1 MLWHCFK
8 HFYAFANQQCV
19 WRHLCFC
26 AVHPPHTLFIHS
38 FSSVQIL
45 LPRSRERLEH
55 YWEYSLALLKSLLD
69 SRGQRSRSQ
78 QAVEMV
84 KSSMSMLG
92 CRSLSSSS
100 SVDCDI
106 CKVIFVCTSR
116 HQRHSALFRKSSHFT
131 LKKFGYLMANQL
143 NSGNWLLQWLWVSL
157 CVLALRPI
165 FSVWLVV
172 SSFLV
177 CTIGLKIF
185 STFSSL

>member
-1 MLWHCFK
+1 MPLPTNSVCEDIYVFVL
-8 HFYAFANQQCV
+8 YI
-19 WRHLCFC
+19 RRIRYSS
-26 AVHPPHTLFIHS
+26 THS
-38 FSSVQIL
+38 
-45 LPRSRERLEH
+45 LPYRSCYHDLVNGLSNLDET

-84 KSSMSMLG
+84 KSFMSMLG

-116 HQRHSALFRKSSHFT
+116 HQRHLALFWKSSHFT